1 MSAKTKVKRK
11 YTKRTNGTPVNG
23 AISYAYKVESGV
35 KITSVRYSDLSN
47 KFPFSIMNIGDSF
60 MIPATD
66 PVSKNPNTV
75 HYAAKQ
81 YAKMKP
87 GFIITTRMQL
97 DKNRR
102 VWRIK

>member
-1 MSAKTKVKRK
+1 MPAKTKVKRK
-11 YTKRTNGTPVNG
+11 YTRRTNGTPVNG
-23 AISYAYKVESGV
+23 TNYAYKVESGIQ
-35 KITSVRYSDLSN
+35 ITTIRFSDLAN
-47 KFPFSIMNIGDSF
+47 KFPFSIMNVGDSF

-81 YAKMKP
+81 YARLKP